1 MGYTVNEIND
11 YIKEKGL
18 EKDYYAKAKKDAFLG
33 ESICIMLRY
42 QSGTSSVIYS
52 GTDENKLKEFIN
64 SKVK

>member
-18 EKDYYAKAKKDAFLG
+18 EKDYYAKEKKDAFLG

-42 QSGTSSVIYS
+42 QSGSSSVVYS
-52 GTDENKLKEFIN
+52 ETDENKLKEFID

>member
-1 MGYTVNEIND
+1 MEYAVNEINN

-18 EKDYYAKAKKDAFLG
+18 GKDYYAKCKKDVFLG

-42 QSGTSSVIYS
+42 QNGSSNVVYS
-52 GTDENKLKEFIN
+52 GTDENKLKEFID